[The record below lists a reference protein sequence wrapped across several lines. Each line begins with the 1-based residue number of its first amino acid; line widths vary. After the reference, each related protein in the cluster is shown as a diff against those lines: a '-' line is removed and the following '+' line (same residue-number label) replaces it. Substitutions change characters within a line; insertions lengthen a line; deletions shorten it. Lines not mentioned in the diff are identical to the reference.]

1 MHDRAAHK
9 QLRAFAWFAQERLSR
24 RLPADAPPFAIQLPG
39 SGQWSFGSGTPKATI
54 VVNSARGL
62 AALLSLDATRLAEA
76 YRKGALEVVGD
87 LQSLLSLRGVFRDR
101 HPLTSV
107 WRYLQPRIFGRIA
120 SDTAWIADH
129 YEYPD
134 DFYMRFLDVRHR
146 CYSQAVFA
154 SDDEPLEDAQSR
166 KLQFAVDAIRVKP
179 GDRVLDIGGGWGAFT
194 EYGGR
199 LGLRVTSLTLSRAS
213 ESFIQRLIDAQGL
226 PCRIVREHLFEH
238 QPEQPYDAIVNLG
251 VTEHLPDYPATLA
264 RYRRLLKPGGR
275 VYLDASAGRMSRD
288 VSAFLLRHLFPGNG
302 TVLCLHKYLKA
313 VSDTPFAVVNVVN
326 DRHNYLLTARHW
338 AQNLDSNREAIVAVW
353 GEPLYRTFR
362 LYLWGCVD
370 GFTRDIIQAYRLVLE
385 LPEGTPGPLH

>member
-1 MHDRAAHK
+1 MHDRVADK
-9 QLRAFAWFAQERLSR
+9 NLSGFARFARERLSS
-24 RLPADAPPFAIQLPG
+24 RLPADAPPFAIQTPG
-39 SGQWSFGSGTPKATI
+39 SGRWSFGSGTPKATI
-54 VVNSARGL
+54 VVNSATGM
-62 AALLSLDATRLAEA
+62 AALLSLDATRVAEA

-87 LQSLLSLRGVFRDR
+87 LQALLSLRGVFRDL
-101 HPLTSV
+101 HPLTSA
-107 WRYLQPRIFGRIA
+107 WRYLRPRIFGRIA

-129 YEYPD
+129 YEYSD
-134 DFYMRFLDVRHR
+134 DFYMQFLDARHR

-166 KLQFAVDAIRVKP
+166 KLQFAVDAIGVKP
-179 GDRVLDIGGGWGAFT
+179 GARVLDIGGGWGAFT
-194 EYGGR
+194 EYGGQR
-199 LGLRVTSLTLSRAS
+199 GLHVTSLTLSRAS
-213 ESFIQRLIDAQGL
+213 ESYIQRLIDQQGL
-226 PCRIVREHLFEH
+226 PCRILREHLFVH
-238 QPEQPYDAIVNLG
+238 RPEQPYDAIVNLG

-264 RYRRLLKPGGR
+264 TYRRLLKPGGR
-275 VYLDASAGRMSRD
+275 IYLDASAARTAHD

-313 VSDTPFAVVNVVN
+313 VSDTPFAVLNVIN

-338 AQNLDSNREAIVAVW
+338 AENLDVHRDEIIAGW

-385 LPEGTPGPLH
+385 LPGGDQA

>member
-1 MHDRAAHK
+1 
-9 QLRAFAWFAQERLSR
+9 
-24 RLPADAPPFAIQLPG
+24 LPPDAPPFAIDLPG
-39 SGQWSFGSGTPKATI
+39 SGQWSFGTGTPKATI
-54 VVNSARGL
+54 VVKSAKGL
-62 AALLSLDATRLAEA
+62 AALVSLDATRLAEA

-87 LQSLLSLRGVFRDR
+87 LQSLLSMRDAIFRDR
-101 HPLTSV
+101 HPLTST
-107 WRYLQPRIFGRIA
+107 WRYLQPRLFGRIA

-129 YEYPD
+129 YEYSD
-134 DFYMRFLDVRHR
+134 EFYLRFLDSRHR

-166 KLQFAVDAIRVKP
+166 KLQFAVDAIRVRP

-199 LGLRVTSLTLSRAS
+199 LGLAVTSLTLSRAS
-213 ESFIQRLIDAQGL
+213 ESFVQRLIDAQGL
-226 PCRIVREHLFEH
+226 PCRVVREHLFEH
-238 QPEQPYDAIVNLG
+238 HPEQPYDAIVNLG

-264 RYRRLLKPGGR
+264 KYQQLLKPGGR
-275 VYLDASAGRMSRD
+275 VYLDASASRTSHD

-313 VSDTPFAVVNVVN
+313 ASQTPFAVLNVLN

-338 AQNLDSNREAIVAVW
+338 AENLDRNRERIIAAG

-385 LPEGTPGPLH
+385 LPDRART